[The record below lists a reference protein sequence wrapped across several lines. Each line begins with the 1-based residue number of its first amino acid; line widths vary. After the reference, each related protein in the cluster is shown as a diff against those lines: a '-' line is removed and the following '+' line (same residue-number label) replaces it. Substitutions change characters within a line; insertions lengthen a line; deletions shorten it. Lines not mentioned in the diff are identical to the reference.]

1 MIQQWISEFNPA
13 SEAAWKA
20 QLLKELKGNESNLL
34 IHNKIEEIT
43 YSTYHYPDSVTPKQ
57 EDSTLL
63 PIQRG
68 FKTLSNQWKNGIEIN
83 TTNAIEAN
91 KKALHALMSGC
102 DYIHF
107 VSAENTNWKHVLN
120 EIELAYIHT
129 TFTFTNPSDFIT
141 LIQFIPK
148 DLLPQCSFNLPNNSI
163 ENNEI
168 KDLIKSIQVPIF
180 QIDGFS
186 INQCGANA
194 IQELG
199 FVIEQ
204 AHEALVKLL
213 DLGLSIDQASACI
226 HFRMGIGNNYLVE
239 IAKFR
244 GLKILWSNLIKHY
257 QPEHTCSYNCQITA
271 EVGWVNKS
279 LKDPHT
285 NLLRQTTE
293 AMSAIIGGIDRLIIH
308 PHDEQSTQGA
318 SELAQ
323 RMALNISNLLQDES
337 YLATVNDPLGGSYAL
352 EKLTQDLSEKSWE
365 LFKTMDQLP
374 TTQKETEWQRLVQ
387 EKANQRI
394 EMIKNS
400 ETVILG
406 INKFPNPQPTNN
418 QWLPAKQFN
427 NLSFLRL
434 ETEIQ

>member
-1 MIQQWISEFNPA
+1 
-13 SEAAWKA
+13 
-20 QLLKELKGNESNLL
+20 
-34 IHNKIEEIT
+34 
-43 YSTYHYPDSVTPKQ
+43 
-57 EDSTLL
+57 
-63 PIQRG
+63 
-68 FKTLSNQWKNGIEIN
+68 
-83 TTNAIEAN
+83 
-91 KKALHALMSGC
+91 
-102 DYIHF
+102 
-107 VSAENTNWKHVLN
+107 
-120 EIELAYIHT
+120 
-129 TFTFTNPSDFIT
+129 
-141 LIQFIPK
+141 
-148 DLLPQCSFNLPNNSI
+148 
-163 ENNEI
+163 
-168 KDLIKSIQVPIF
+168 
-180 QIDGFS
+180 
-186 INQCGANA
+186 
-194 IQELG
+194 
-199 FVIEQ
+199 
-204 AHEALVKLL
+204 
-213 DLGLSIDQASACI
+213 
-226 HFRMGIGNNYLVE
+226 
-239 IAKFR
+239 
-244 GLKILWSNLIKHY
+244 
-257 QPEHTCSYNCQITA
+257 
-271 EVGWVNKS
+271 VNKS

-387 EKANQRI
+387 DKAKQRI

-400 ETVILG
+400 ETVLLG

-427 NLSFLRL
+427 NLSYLRL